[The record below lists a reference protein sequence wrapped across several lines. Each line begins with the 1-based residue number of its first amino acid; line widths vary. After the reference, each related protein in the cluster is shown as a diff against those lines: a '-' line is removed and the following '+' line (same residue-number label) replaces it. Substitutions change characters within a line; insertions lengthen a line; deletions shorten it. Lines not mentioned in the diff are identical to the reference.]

1 MWAKKKTWIAPS
13 LFNIYQKL
21 SSSQSS
27 SCLVCRPANLQSL
40 FLPPANLRPERD
52 THVKGDRAGFFAY
65 VCLICARR
73 SEYPSN
79 PLSLATSPARFE
91 MNNRTASSNP
101 NSVILQESPI
111 FKDEILYILK

>member
-1 MWAKKKTWIAPS
+1 VGKKKDLDFS
-13 LFNIYQKL
+13 KSFSVYQKL
-21 SSSQSS
+21 SFSQSS
-27 SCLVCRPANLQSL
+27 SCLACRPTTLQSL
-40 FLPPANLRPERD
+40 FWPLANLRPERD

-65 VCLICARR
+65 VCLTLARR

-79 PLSLATSPARFE
+79 PLSLEVSPARFE

-101 NSVILQESPI
+101 NSVILHESPI